1 MSGSTPTHCEE
12 RNVLHMDY
20 RSGLVHA
27 IGRVVE
33 RRRSER
39 GRNYLDLL
47 RKARLRYGRPPH
59 DIGAIFLGPVNAML
73 RTTPPP
79 RLRLV

>member
-1 MSGSTPTHCEE
+1 MTHCDE
-12 RNVLHMDY
+12 RDVLHMDY
-20 RSGLVHA
+20 RSGLVRA

-33 RRRSER
+33 RRHRER

-59 DIGAIFLGPVNAML
+59 DIAAIFLGPVSAKL
-73 RTTPPP
+73 RVHAPR
-79 RLRLV
+79 RLRSV

>member
-1 MSGSTPTHCEE
+1 MSGATLTYCDE
-12 RNVLHMDY
+12 RDVLHRDY
-20 RSGLVHA
+20 RSGLVRA

-33 RRRSER
+33 RRCRER

-59 DIGAIFLGPVNAML
+59 DIGAIFLGPVSAKL
-73 RTTPPP
+73 RTPTPP
-79 RLRLV
+79 RFRLV